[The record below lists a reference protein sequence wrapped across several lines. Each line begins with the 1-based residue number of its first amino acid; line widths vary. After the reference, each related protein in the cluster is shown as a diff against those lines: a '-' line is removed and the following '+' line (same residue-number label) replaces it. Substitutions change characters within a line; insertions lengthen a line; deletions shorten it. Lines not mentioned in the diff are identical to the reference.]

1 MYLLV
6 IYLGYTKSQA
16 LSGYYLTYIPTG
28 YIMRSMGTI
37 QKTVTFYV
45 CERCGHEWYPR
56 SEKKPTV
63 CPSCKSPYW
72 DKPRQEKSQ
81 AKQGA

>member
-1 MYLLV
+1 
-6 IYLGYTKSQA
+6 
-16 LSGYYLTYIPTG
+16 
-28 YIMRSMGTI
+28 MRSMGTI

>member
-1 MYLLV
+1 
-6 IYLGYTKSQA
+6 
-16 LSGYYLTYIPTG
+16 
-28 YIMRSMGTI
+28 MGEV

-56 SEKKPTV
+56 GAEKPRV

-72 DKPRQEKSQ
+72 DRPRQTQ
-81 AKQGA
+81 RGAN